1 MAAHALILL
10 TIAALAGVAGQAET
24 AVGRLDTGPDTHCTA
39 VLVTPRHVLT
49 AAHCVSADGA
59 IFRLGAEN
67 AFAARERDVR
77 RAAVL
82 TREDVGGDVMEQ
94 VAVDLAL
101 LELVRPLREPGV
113 APLVVSKEAPAAL
126 MILPVDAPSRPCARG
141 DGPEGILLLECEVTP
156 GMSGAPVVAETA
168 TGPEIFAIVSAMAR
182 RDGRAV
188 TLAVPV
194 GPHLEA
200 LTQRL
205 DGTDPVFPARRVG
218 AERQTIA
225 EQLGRASGG
234 ERSTGVPTPIPSP
247 PTGDPIPSLEDPSQ

>member
-1 MAAHALILL
+1 M
-10 TIAALAGVAGQAET
+10 
-24 AVGRLDTGPDTHCTA
+24 GRLETGPDTHCTA
-39 VLVTPRHVLT
+39 VLVTPRHILT
-49 AAHCVSADGA
+49 AAHCVSSDGA
-59 IFRLGAEN
+59 VFRLGAED
-67 AFAARERDVR
+67 AFAVRARDVR

-82 TREDVGGDVMEQ
+82 TREDVGGDVMDQ

-113 APLVVSKEAPAAL
+113 APLLVSTEEASAL
-126 MILPVDAPSRPCARG
+126 MILSYDTAPRPCVRG
-141 DGPEGILLLECEVTP
+141 EGPEGILLLECEVTP

-168 TGPEIFAIVSAMAR
+168 SGTEIVAIVSAMAR

-194 GPHLEA
+194 GTHLEA

-205 DGTDPVFPARRVG
+205 RGTDPVFPARRVG
-218 AERQTIA
+218 IERQTIA

-234 ERSTGVPTPIPSP
+234 ERATGLTTNTPSP
-247 PTGDPIPSLEDPSQ
+247 QAGDPIPSLEDPSQ